1 MPYASPLRKE
11 TAGCEN
17 TGLLKLIAIV
27 TMILDHVGVV
37 FFSYGHPLYVPLRT
51 IGRVAMPL
59 FCWCMAVGACKT
71 HNAYRYALRVLLVGI
86 LSQPFYMLALSH
98 SWTELN
104 VYATLFCGLCAVIG
118 IREKKYFSHI
128 WAPAAA
134 LMISYFVKMDYGM
147 EGVLLIIGLYLGRK
161 HKWSIALVLG
171 AMCLWWW
178 QGTAFGYWLRIQ
190 TGELNMSLRAPLY
203 YLNPIQARAIFAL
216 PLILLPLKKQFR
228 LPKWF
233 GYAAYPG
240 HLLLIYLAD
249 RFLV

>member
-1 MPYASPLRKE
+1 MPHTSSLNRE

-17 TGLLKLIAIV
+17 TGLLKLIAIIA
-27 TMILDHVGVV
+27 MIIDHVGVAILPGRS
-37 FFSYGHPLYVPLRT
+37 FIFLRY

-86 LSQPFYMLALSH
+86 ISQPFYMLALSH

-118 IREKKYFSHI
+118 IREKRYYSHI

-134 LMISYFVKMDYGM
+134 LIISYFVKMDYGI

-178 QGTAFGYWLRIQ
+178 QGTAFIYWLRIQ
-190 TGELNMSLRAPLY
+190 TGELKMSSRAPLY
-203 YLNPIQARAIFAL
+203 YLNPIQACAICAL
-216 PLILLPLKKQFR
+216 PFIFLPLRKQFR

-233 GYAAYPG
+233 GYAAYPV
-240 HLLLIYLAD
+240 HLLIIYLVD
-249 RFLV
+249 CFLV